1 VNGTEKTTL
10 SGSDTTKFYSGDC
23 YIFQYTYPGDD
34 TDEILIGTWF
44 GRKSIEVHF
53 LIFFSS
59 ILLSLPLTVLVNRKS
74 YHIISG

>member
-1 VNGTEKTTL
+1 VNGTEKTPL
-10 SGSDTTKFYSGDC
+10 SRSDTTKFYSGDC

-53 LIFFSS
+53 LSHF
-59 ILLSLPLTVLVNRKS
+59 LLFYSLPLTVLVNRKS
-74 YHIISG
+74 YHDISG